1 MEEGGHFKIVQKET
15 WGNKEAVT
23 VHELD
28 GDNWKVVRFII
39 EKILVCLLLSRR
51 IIIFHSI
58 ISFRWSCWDM
68 NWIYTSGNDAW

>member
-1 MEEGGHFKIVQKET
+1 MEEGDNFKIVQKET
-15 WGNKEAVT
+15 WGNKESVT

-51 IIIFHSI
+51 NN
-58 ISFRWSCWDM
+58 ISFYFHFGGPVG
-68 NWIYTSGNDAW
+68 I

>member
-1 MEEGGHFKIVQKET
+1 MEEGDIFKIVQKET

-51 IIIFHSI
+51 NNVLFNNF
-58 ISFRWSCWDM
+58 ISVVLLGYELDLYRQ
-68 NWIYTSGNDAW
+68 